1 MYKKQSLLLS
11 VLFLLTAMSC
21 AYADSPAAKAKG
33 SAPLAVKTAPAVTAK
48 TTAPAVKMKKVPQT
62 AAVKKAP
69 LSLAAEMALPVIDI
83 DESYDLPEYP
93 MGARVAMGQQKTYTI
108 GEEDTVL
115 DVARYFGLGF
125 VETRAANPEL
135 DPWTAVAGEKV
146 LIPGFKLLPRTRQDG
161 VVVNL
166 AQMRMYYFRYPGR
179 EPVSF
184 PIGIGREGL
193 QTPTGDTTIVRKVAG
208 PVWFP
213 TARMREEKPFL
224 PVSVPAGPSNP
235 LGTHALYLGWPT
247 FLIHGS
253 NKPWAIGRR
262 VSSGCMRM
270 YPEDIIELFNIVP
283 VGTRVTVVDQPILVG
298 WIGHELYLEAN
309 PSKTQSNDIEID
321 GAHVI
326 KPLNDKLVKVIADA
340 AGVAAKN
347 IDWDLV
353 KTIVE
358 ERRGYPFV
366 IATDRA
372 VSVTAAERAMD
383 KKDQTLAKIR
393 QKKQMADKAPAPDK
407 QDSSVAPKTTVQY
420 NN

>member
-48 TTAPAVKMKKVPQT
+48 TTTPAVTAKTNAPAVKMKKVPQT
-62 AAVKKAP
+62 TAVKKAP
-69 LSLAAEMALPVIDI
+69 LSLAAEMALPVVDI

-166 AQMRMYYFRYPGR
+166 AQMRMYYFRDPGR

-213 TARMREEKPFL
+213 TARMRE
-224 PVSVPAGPSNP
+224 GITDR
-235 LGTHALYLGWPT
+235 G
-247 FLIHGS
+247 
-253 NKPWAIGRR
+253 
-262 VSSGCMRM
+262 
-270 YPEDIIELFNIVP
+270 ELL
-283 VGTRVTVVDQPILVG
+283 RAKD
-298 WIGHELYLEAN
+298 
-309 PSKTQSNDIEID
+309 
-321 GAHVI
+321 
-326 KPLNDKLVKVIADA
+326 VKVNGPHSMNIILTEGKKHQIRRMLGGARLTVQALKRVRIMDVHIGNLKPGQA
-340 AGVAAKN
+340 RALRGAAKEN
-347 IDWDLV
+347 FLRDIGL
-353 KTIVE
+353 
-358 ERRGYPFV
+358 
-366 IATDRA
+366 
-372 VSVTAAERAMD
+372 
-383 KKDQTLAKIR
+383 
-393 QKKQMADKAPAPDK
+393 
-407 QDSSVAPKTTVQY
+407 
-420 NN
+420 